1 MNTKIFSDAMS
12 EIDTKYVDEALGYKK
27 KAQKSIW
34 AKLGAVAACL
44 AAVVVLAAGVFQSG
58 LLGSKTDIA
67 ALDNG
72 NEIVFVKS
80 KTAASSLQLQLD
92 ADVTTREL
100 TQEETQALFPS
111 LPVTARAVFASGK
124 GLIGLEGRI
133 GNTKM
138 VISTADISLLDTVID
153 GAEKIS
159 TVNGISVIAGYF
171 VTDRNSV
178 GKQNAI
184 YYATFKLGDSTVYV
198 ENAGD
203 RSESENVKNDLSH
216 IIQELIN
223 NGELDLHRLADMPEE

>member
-1 MNTKIFSDAMS
+1 MNAKIFSDAMS

-27 KAQKSIW
+27 KVQKSIW
-34 AKLGAVAACL
+34 AKLGA
-44 AAVVVLAAGVFQSG
+44 AAGVFQSG

-80 KTAASSLQLQLD
+80 KTAASSLQLD

-138 VISTADISLLDTVID
+138 VISTADISLLDTAID

-184 YYATFKLGDSTVYV
+184 YYATFKLGDSTAYV

-203 RSESENVKNDLSH
+203 KSESENVKNDLSH

-223 NGELDLHRLADMPEE
+223 NGELDLHHLADMPEE

>member
-34 AKLGAVAACL
+34 AKLGAAAACL
-44 AAVVVLAAGVFQSG
+44 AAVAVLAAGVFQSG

-80 KTAASSLQLQLD
+80 KTAASSLQLD
-92 ADVTTREL
+92 ADVT

-203 RSESENVKNDLSH
+203 KSESENVKNDLSH

-223 NGELDLHRLADMPEE
+223 NGEFDLHHLADMPEE

>member
-1 MNTKIFSDAMS
+1 MGKI
-12 EIDTKYVDEALGYKK
+12 G
-27 KAQKSIW
+27 
-34 AKLGAVAACL
+34 C
-44 AAVVVLAAGVFQSG
+44 
-58 LLGSKTDIA
+58 
-67 ALDNG
+67 
-72 NEIVFVKS
+72 
-80 KTAASSLQLQLD
+80 
-92 ADVTTREL
+92 
-100 TQEETQALFPS
+100 
-111 LPVTARAVFASGK
+111 GK
-124 GLIGLEGRI
+124 GLIGFEGRI

-203 RSESENVKNDLSH
+203 KSESENVKNDLSH

-223 NGELDLHRLADMPEE
+223 NGELDLHHLADMPEE

>member
-34 AKLGAVAACL
+34 AKLGAAAACL
-44 AAVVVLAAGVFQSG
+44 AAVAVLAAGVFQSG

-80 KTAASSLQLQLD
+80 KTAASSLQLD

-124 GLIGLEGRI
+124 GLIGFEGRI

-198 ENAGD
+198 AVSYTHLTLPTIL
-203 RSESENVKNDLSH
+203 RV
-216 IIQELIN
+216 
-223 NGELDLHRLADMPEE
+223 

>member
-34 AKLGAVAACL
+34 AKLGAAAACL
-44 AAVVVLAAGVFQSG
+44 AAVAVLAAGVFQSG

-80 KTAASSLQLQLD
+80 KTAASSLQLD

-171 VTDRNSV
+171 VTDSNSV

-203 RSESENVKNDLSH
+203 KSESENVKNDLSH

-223 NGELDLHRLADMPEE
+223 NGEFDLHHLADMPEE